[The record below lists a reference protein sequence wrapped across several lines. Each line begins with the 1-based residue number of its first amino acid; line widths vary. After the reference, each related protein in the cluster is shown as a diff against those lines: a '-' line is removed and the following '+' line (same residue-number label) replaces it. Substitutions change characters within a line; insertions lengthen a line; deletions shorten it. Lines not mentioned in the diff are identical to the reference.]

1 MHFKSPL
8 LASLLLFL
16 ALSAQAWVYPEHR
29 KIAYWSMEQL
39 NPHYRYL
46 LNQIWQK
53 ARMGHEDRLSPW
65 VIDSS
70 MGIRPKHLDYAS
82 WSGIAGDHS
91 CSPKDMLDNILQSNW
106 ILKVADIAAKLELDL
121 ATETSRSKRINAIR
135 NSDIRLQRAD
145 LAYSSR
151 ASANNVHFLLARPK
165 EDTDP
170 KTYFTACLSQGAP
183 LNAVGMYTRYHL
195 SALYKAQQS
204 RVSGL
209 QPEQVA
215 AWLLAALADEA
226 FADHFLQDIYAA
238 GHVAGI
244 WGAASVRK
252 GTHDY
257 YNEMGLEVVTWNGK
271 RMILTGD
278 AYLRQTDAQ
287 KLGGYLRASLEQ
299 LLDAADGKM
308 LVQPKGLQALPEM
321 EADHFNTCQEPTMK
335 PQDFELDLV
344 IPILLET
351 PAPGLAD
358 GLGAMP
364 RVRSELGMFLG
375 VSTGANAYSVS
386 GGFGKNQKGAGAVV
400 GLEAN
405 ARFGFGLDG
414 VLNNS
419 GDGLVFLQAGW
430 RTDASSTNQFV
441 NEVPTLPTNS
451 LTTAIPGR
459 SAFGFRVRMPFYLIP
474 GDLIIASPLLL
485 FAPKTYAKM
494 AMNAGNGGL
503 IPWQSGIATSIGRF
517 QFVLGREMGISFY
530 GQGNPHANFIVYE
543 PSISSSAILLDYR
556 SIQFDFPILEYRTAK
571 TYASEQSSNLMF
583 QLTGGFD
590 NARKVSVLLPSG
602 VKVPEV
608 QTVWHLGIR
617 AIFNWR
623 HYL

>member
-8 LASLLLFL
+8 LVSLLLLL

-29 KIAYWSMEQL
+29 KIAFWSMEQMS
-39 NPHYRYL
+39 PQYQIL

-53 ARMGHEDRLSPW
+53 ARMGHEERLSPLA
-65 VIDSS
+65 IDGQ
-70 MGIRPKHLDYAS
+70 MGLKPKQLDYAS

-91 CSPKDMLDNILQSNW
+91 CSPKDMLNNILNSNW
-106 ILKVADIAAKLELDL
+106 ILKVADIAAKLEQDL
-121 ATETSRSKRINAIR
+121 ATVTSRSKRINAIR

-170 KTYFTACLSQGAP
+170 RTYFTTCLTEGAP
-183 LNAVGMYTRYHL
+183 LNAIGMYTHYHL

-204 RVSGL
+204 RLAGIS
-209 QPEQVA
+209 PEQQS

-257 YNEMGLEVVTWNGK
+257 YNEKGLEVVTWDGK

-278 AYLRQTDAQ
+278 AYLRESDAQ

-299 LLDAADGKM
+299 LLDAADGKIM
-308 LVQPKGLQALPEM
+308 VQAKDLPTLPEM
-321 EADHFNTCQEPTMK
+321 DADQFNTCQEATMK
-335 PQDFELDLV
+335 AQGFDLELV
-344 IPILLET
+344 VPILMQT

-364 RVRSELGMFLG
+364 RVSSELGVFFG
-375 VSTGANAYSVS
+375 ISSSANLYSVS
-386 GGFGKNQKGAGAVV
+386 GGFGKNQNGTGAVV

-405 ARFGFGLDG
+405 VRLGFGLDG

-430 RTDASSTNQFV
+430 RTDASTTNQFV
-441 NEVPTLPTNS
+441 GGSPTLPTNS

-459 SAFGFRVRMPFYLIP
+459 SAYGFRMRMPFYLFP
-474 GDLIIASPLLL
+474 GDLILASPLLL

-503 IPWQSGIATSIGRF
+503 IPWQSGIATPIGRF
-517 QFVLGREMGISFY
+517 QFVFGREVGVSFY
-530 GQGNPHANFIVYE
+530 GQGNPHANILVYE
-543 PSISSSAILLDYR
+543 PSISSSSILLDYR
-556 SIQFDFPILEYRTAK
+556 SVQFDFPIIEYRTLRS
-571 TYASEQSSNLMF
+571 YAAEQSSSLIF
-583 QLTGGFD
+583 QLSGGFD

-602 VKVPEV
+602 VKVPEL